1 MNTYVVLV
9 PYVILSTL
17 IFVLCNQIDN
27 LTALCNWFNGVVNNI
42 NINVLFF
49 KWINK
54 LLTHPT
60 SLNTNT
66 NVDIDEIL
74 NKEPKVICPVVWL
87 SSMVIKKKIIF
98 NMKLNWFEHLYE
110 KYLMYIKHDYNKLYY
125 HLKYKSSIWQTKQS
139 KQSHTNNT

>member
-1 MNTYVVLV
+1 MNSYVVLV

-27 LTALCNWFNGVVNNI
+27 LTALCNWFNGVV
-42 NINVLFF
+42 
-49 KWINK
+49 NK

-87 SSMVIKKKIIF
+87 SSMVIKKNIIF

-110 KYLMYIKHDYNKLYY
+110 KYLMYIKHDCNKLYY

>member
-1 MNTYVVLV
+1 MNSYVVLV

-27 LTALCNWFNGVVNNI
+27 LTALCNWFNGVVNNS

-87 SSMVIKKKIIF
+87 SSMVIKKK
-98 NMKLNWFEHLYE
+98 KL
-110 KYLMYIKHDYNKLYY
+110 
-125 HLKYKSSIWQTKQS
+125 SSIW
-139 KQSHTNNT
+139 N